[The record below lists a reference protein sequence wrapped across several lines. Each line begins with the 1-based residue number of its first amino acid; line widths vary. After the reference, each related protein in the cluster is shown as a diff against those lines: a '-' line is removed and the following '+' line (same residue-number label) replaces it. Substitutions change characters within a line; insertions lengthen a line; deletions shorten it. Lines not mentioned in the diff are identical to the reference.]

1 MGFPATFCKPTLEKI
16 SLYKIHSTPHF
27 YNIYPQNL
35 TFAQDDIIY
44 LIFPIDLTCFIRGS
58 NRIAGMDGTLG
69 VAPRHAYDTKFAS
82 WFVSQQFA
90 ATTLR
95 STQTSWGSVE
105 KRAGSCEKT
114 RALGKR
120 PVLCEYLILLCRMPL
135 YRMRKHTHIHT
146 QPATSQHRILYRSL
160 QVLRSFST
168 SQNRRKK
175 ISKK

>member
-1 MGFPATFCKPTLEKI
+1 MGFPATFCKSTLEKI

-82 WFVSQQFA
+82 WFVSNNLRQQLFA
-90 ATTLR
+90 ARRLR
-95 STQTSWGSVE
+95 GGLWK

-120 PVLCEYLILLCRMPL
+120 PVLCEYLILLYRMPL
-135 YRMRKHTHIHT
+135 YRMRTHTHTHPTRHIPT
-146 QPATSQHRILYRSL
+146 PNPL
-160 QVLRSFST
+160 
-168 SQNRRKK
+168 
-175 ISKK
+175 